1 MTAGRAPGVRP
12 LVVVGDA
19 FLDRDVEGSTERL
32 CPDAP
37 APVLDEGRASERPG
51 GAALAAVLAAA
62 DSQPVVLVTALGEDR
77 AGDAVREMLSASGVE
92 IVDVGLRGPTPEKIR
107 YSSRGQVLLRV
118 DRAATPAALATSL
131 PDLSRHLAGAG
142 AVLVADYGRGMSADA
157 GIRQALRDYPGPLVW
172 DPHPKGAP
180 PVPGVTLATPNLSE
194 VGFAGPAGLA
204 DVTGAA
210 SALRRQWDAG
220 AVAVT
225 LGGRGALLVA
235 GDGPPLA
242 VPAEPVAAPTD
253 TCGAGDRFASAAA
266 WALVEGRVVSEAVV
280 DAVAAA
286 SDFVAAGAARAWVA
300 PGAARTVH
308 HRRREEGRPGAT
320 TPAGLAADIRRRGGT
335 VVATGG
341 CFDLL
346 HAGHLHLLRAARALG
361 DCLIVCMNSDR
372 SVQALKG
379 PDRPVVGEDDRAAM
393 LLALSCVDAV
403 VRFDEQTP
411 AAVLGDLQP
420 HLFVKG
426 GDYSGRV
433 LPEAE
438 VLGRWGGQVVTV
450 PYLSGRSTT
459 GLLRH
464 VGASRR

>member
-1 MTAGRAPGVRP
+1 MIAGRAAGGRP

-37 APVLDEGRASERPG
+37 APVLDEGAALERPG
-51 GAALAAVLAAA
+51 GAALAAVLAAV
-62 DSQPVVLVTALGEDR
+62 DSRPVVLITALGDDR
-77 AGDAVREMLSASGVE
+77 AGGSVREMLEASGVE
-92 IVDVGLRGPTPEKIR
+92 LVDLGLRGPTPEKIR

-118 DRAATPAALATSL
+118 DRAAAPAPLATGS
-131 PDLSRHLAGAG
+131 PDLRAHLERAA
-142 AVLVADYGRGMSADA
+142 AVLVADYGRGMTADA
-157 GIRQALRDYPGPLVW
+157 AIRRALREHGGPMVW
-172 DPHPKGAP
+172 DPHPKGAS

-194 VGFAGPAGLA
+194 VAPAAPAGFAE
-204 DVTGAA
+204 VTRAA
-210 SALRRQWDAG
+210 AARRRQWEAG

-242 VPAEPVAAPTD
+242 VPAAPVPTPTD

-266 WALVEGRVVSEAVV
+266 WALAEGRVVSEAVV

-286 SDFVAAGAARAWVA
+286 SDFVAAGGARAWVA
-300 PGAARTVH
+300 PGAPRAVQH
-308 HRRREEGRPGAT
+308 GRREDVGPSGAN
-320 TPAGLAADIRRRGGT
+320 PVALAGDVRRQGGT

-346 HAGHLHLLRAARALG
+346 HAGHVHLLRAARALG

-372 SVQALKG
+372 SVRALKG
-379 PDRPVVGEDDRAAM
+379 PDRPVVAEDDRAAM

-411 AAVLGDLQP
+411 AAVLAGLQP

-438 VLGRWGGQVVTV
+438 VLDRWGGQVVTV

-464 VGASRR
+464 VGASRQ